1 MKTYLHR
8 WLFFAVALW
17 GILPASA
24 YDFQVKGIYYQ
35 VNGEEVAVVSGD
47 DPYSGTVIIPASVN
61 YIGNSY
67 SVTSIG
73 KSAFYGC
80 SGLTSVTIP
89 ESVMTIGDGA
99 FGRCSSLTSVTWNAR
114 VCVCEGVSTPFL
126 GSHIKTFVFGD
137 TVEQIPA
144 LLCYRLTDLTSI
156 TIPNSVTTI
165 GSSAFFRCS
174 GLTSVT
180 IPESV
185 TSIGNSAFGSCSSL
199 TSVTI
204 PESVMTI
211 GDGAFGSCSSLTSV
225 TWNARVCV
233 CEGVSTPFLGS
244 HIKTFVFGDT
254 VEQIPALLCY
264 RLTDLTSITI
274 PESVTSIGNS
284 AFGSCS
290 SLTSVTIPNSVT
302 SIGDYAFRYCSG
314 LTSVAIGESVE
325 SIGAYAFSECSSLTS
340 VTIPESVTTLGR
352 AAFTSCSG
360 LTSVTW
366 NARACITIDEYSSPF
381 LGNNI
386 ETFIFGDKVE
396 QIPARL
402 CAGFTG
408 LTSVTIPN
416 SVKSIG
422 EEAFRYCSGL
432 KSVVIGESVE
442 SIGEYAFREC
452 SSLTSVT
459 IPESVTSLG
468 KYVFSNCSGLKSVVI
483 GGSVEGIGNGAFS
496 SCSSLTSVTI
506 PNSVTSI
513 GEFAFE
519 GCSGLTSVA
528 IGDSVESIGV
538 EAFSYCTNLTSVTI
552 PNLVTSLEESAFEGC
567 SSLTSVTIGESV
579 KSIGVLAFA
588 SCSRLESATIYAM
601 TPPEI
606 WANTFDDYG
615 MPLYVPAGSKEKYQA
630 AKYWRNFTNIQETG
644 VAQYTVELYSSDES
658 MGTVM
663 GGGEYDEGTAV
674 TLIAIPASGH
684 HFVQWSDGN
693 TDNPRQIT
701 VTEDVSL
708 TAEFSASCKLSVS
721 SNDDTLGG
729 VTAVLT
735 ATPKEGC
742 RFVRWSD
749 GNTDN
754 PRTVFVTETI
764 DLVAEFMGSTGIA
777 EVAGQDKHIYVVD
790 RTLHVEN
797 NEGAY
802 QVYTAAGQL
811 VYTGRDTTVSLIEAG
826 VYIVLTEDGAQKVV
840 VK

>member
-1 MKTYLHR
+1 MKALHR
-8 WLFFAVALW
+8 WLFLAVALW

-24 YDFQVKGIYYQ
+24 HDFQVDGIYYQ
-35 VNGEEVAVVSGD
+35 INGEEVAVVSGNKI
-47 DPYSGTVIIPASVN
+47 YSGTVIIPPSVS

-73 KSAFYGC
+73 SNAFLGC
-80 SGLTSVTIP
+80 SGLTSITIP
-89 ESVMTIGDGA
+89 ESVESIGEYA
-99 FGRCSSLTSVTWNAR
+99 FYSCS
-114 VCVCEGVSTPFL
+114 G
-126 GSHIKTFVFGD
+126 
-137 TVEQIPA
+137 
-144 LLCYRLTDLTSI
+144 LTSI
-156 TIPNSVTTI
+156 TIPNSVTSIGEYAFYSCSGLTSITIPESVTSI
-165 GSSAFFRCS
+165 GSSAFSGCS

-185 TSIGNSAFGSCSSL
+185 TSIGSSAFNQCSGLTSITIPNSVTSIENAAFEGCSGL

-204 PESVMTI
+204 PESV
-211 GDGAFGSCSSLTSV
+211 
-225 TWNARVCV
+225 
-233 CEGVSTPFLGS
+233 
-244 HIKTFVFGDT
+244 
-254 VEQIPALLCY
+254 
-264 RLTDLTSITI
+264 
-274 PESVTSIGNS
+274 TSIGSS
-284 AFGSCS
+284 AFWG
-290 SLTSVTIPNSVT
+290 
-302 SIGDYAFRYCSG
+302 CSG
-314 LTSVAIGESVE
+314 LKSVAIGESVE
-325 SIGAYAFSECSSLTS
+325 SIGAYAFSECSSLTSVTIPESVTSLGKYVFSNCSGLKSVVIGGSVEGIGNGAFSSCSSLTS

-396 QIPARL
+396 QIPAHL
-402 CAGFTG
+402 CDGFTG

-416 SVKSIG
+416 SVTSIG
-422 EEAFRYCSGL
+422 DYAFRY
-432 KSVVIGESVE
+432 
-442 SIGEYAFREC
+442 
-452 SSLTSVT
+452 
-459 IPESVTSLG
+459 
-468 KYVFSNCSGLKSVVI
+468 
-483 GGSVEGIGNGAFS
+483 
-496 SCSSLTSVTI
+496 
-506 PNSVTSI
+506 
-513 GEFAFE
+513 
-519 GCSGLTSVA
+519 CSGLTSVA
-528 IGDSVESIGV
+528 IGESVESIGAY
-538 EAFSYCTNLTSVTI
+538 AFS
-552 PNLVTSLEESAFEGC
+552 EC

-579 KSIGVLAFA
+579 KSIGELAFA
-588 SCSRLESATIYAM
+588 GCNRLESATIYALN
-601 TPPEI
+601 PPEI

-674 TLIAIPASGH
+674 TLIAIPASGY

-693 TDNPRQIT
+693 TDNPRQII

-764 DLVAEFMGSTGIA
+764 DLVAEFMGSTGIV

-811 VYTGRDTTVSLIEAG
+811 VYTGRDTTHGRWGSKGSGEIIPLLGSSFSGAG
-826 VYIVLTEDGAQKVV
+826 GRFLLLPPFFAFLHIPYL
-840 VK
+840 

>member
-126 GSHIKTFVFGD
+126 DSNIETFVFGD

-174 GLTSVT
+174 GLTSV
-180 IPESV
+180 
-185 TSIGNSAFGSCSSL
+185 
-199 TSVTI
+199 
-204 PESVMTI
+204 
-211 GDGAFGSCSSLTSV
+211 
-225 TWNARVCV
+225 
-233 CEGVSTPFLGS
+233 
-244 HIKTFVFGDT
+244 
-254 VEQIPALLCY
+254 
-264 RLTDLTSITI
+264 TI

>member
-8 WLFFAVALW
+8 WLFLAVALW

-24 YDFQVKGIYYQ
+24 YDFQVDGIYYQ
-35 VNGEEVAVVSGD
+35 INGEEVAVVRGNKI
-47 DPYSGTVIIPASVN
+47 YSGTVIIPPSVSS
-61 YIGNSY
+61 IGNSY

-73 KSAFYGC
+73 SGAFWLCSGLTSVTIPESVDSIGSGAFFGCSGLTSITIPESVESIGEYAFSECSGLTSITIPNSVTSIGEYAFFRCSGLTSVTIGESVESIGEEAFSGC

-89 ESVMTIGDGA
+89 ESVDSIGSGA
-99 FGRCSSLTSVTWNAR
+99 FFGCSGLTSITIP
-114 VCVCEGVSTPFL
+114 ES
-126 GSHIKTFVFGD
+126 
-137 TVEQIPA
+137 VESIGEYA
-144 LLCYRLTDLTSI
+144 FYSCSGLTSI
-156 TIPNSVTTI
+156 TIPNSVTSI
-165 GSSAFFRCS
+165 GGSAFS
-174 GLTSVT
+174 G
-180 IPESV
+180 
-185 TSIGNSAFGSCSSL
+185 
-199 TSVTI
+199 
-204 PESVMTI
+204 
-211 GDGAFGSCSSLTSV
+211 
-225 TWNARVCV
+225 
-233 CEGVSTPFLGS
+233 
-244 HIKTFVFGDT
+244 
-254 VEQIPALLCY
+254 
-264 RLTDLTSITI
+264 
-274 PESVTSIGNS
+274 
-284 AFGSCS
+284 
-290 SLTSVTIPNSVT
+290 
-302 SIGDYAFRYCSG
+302 
-314 LTSVAIGESVE
+314 
-325 SIGAYAFSECSSLTS
+325 
-340 VTIPESVTTLGR
+340 
-352 AAFTSCSG
+352 CSG

-366 NARACITIDEYSSPF
+366 NARACIYGDGSFSPF
-381 LGNNI
+381 SDNNNI
-386 ETFIFGDKVE
+386 ETFVFGDKVE
-396 QIPARL
+396 QIPASF
-402 CAGFTG
+402 CQG
-408 LTSVTIPN
+408 LT
-416 SVKSIG
+416 G
-422 EEAFRYCSGL
+422 
-432 KSVVIGESVE
+432 
-442 SIGEYAFREC
+442 
-452 SSLTSVT
+452 
-459 IPESVTSLG
+459 
-468 KYVFSNCSGLKSVVI
+468 
-483 GGSVEGIGNGAFS
+483 
-496 SCSSLTSVTI
+496 
-506 PNSVTSI
+506 
-513 GEFAFE
+513 
-519 GCSGLTSVA
+519 
-528 IGDSVESIGV
+528 
-538 EAFSYCTNLTSVTI
+538 
-552 PNLVTSLEESAFEGC
+552 
-567 SSLTSVTIGESV
+567 LTSVTIGESV
-579 KSIGVLAFA
+579 TSIGDNAFA
-588 SCSRLESATIYAM
+588 GCNRLDSVTIYAV

-606 WANTFDDYG
+606 WANTFDDYS

-630 AKYWRNFTNIQETG
+630 AKYWRNFTNIQGTG

-764 DLVAEFMGSTGIA
+764 DLVAEFMGSTGIV

>member
-99 FGRCSSLTSVTWNAR
+99 FGRCSSLTSVTWNVR
-114 VCVCEGVSTPFL
+114 KYDGYDSSSIFEGCTNIETFIFGNKVE
-126 GSHIKTFVFGD
+126 HIPSYLCSEMSKLTSIIIPASVKTVDVGIFNGCTGLKSVIWNASAVNSSWNRFSFNGCINIETITFGD
-137 TVEQIPA
+137 GVEQI
-144 LLCYRLTDLTSI
+144 LDYLCNGLSK
-156 TIPNSVTTI
+156 
-165 GSSAFFRCS
+165 
-174 GLTSVT
+174 LTSVT
-180 IPESV
+180 FSN
-185 TSIGNSAFGSCSSL
+185 SIKNIGSYAFWGCEAL
-199 TSVTI
+199 TSVTV
-204 PESVMTI
+204 PNSVETI
-211 GDGAFGSCSSLTSV
+211 GSGAFTSCTGLS
-225 TWNARVCV
+225 
-233 CEGVSTPFLGS
+233 
-244 HIKTFVFGDT
+244 
-254 VEQIPALLCY
+254 
-264 RLTDLTSITI
+264 SITI
-274 PESVTSIGNS
+274 PESITGIGNGVFS
-284 AFGSCS
+284 NC
-290 SLTSVTIPNSVT
+290 T
-302 SIGDYAFRYCSG
+302 G
-314 LTSVAIGESVE
+314 LK
-325 SIGAYAFSECSSLTS
+325 
-340 VTIPESVTTLGR
+340 
-352 AAFTSCSG
+352 
-360 LTSVTW
+360 SVTW
-366 NARACITIDEYSSPF
+366 NARACSNIGDGFILNSGTIKEI
-381 LGNNI
+381 N
-386 ETFIFGDKVE
+386 FGKEVE
-396 QIPARL
+396 LIPDY
-402 CAGFTG
+402 F
-408 LTSVTIPN
+408 
-416 SVKSIG
+416 
-422 EEAFRYCSGL
+422 
-432 KSVVIGESVE
+432 
-442 SIGEYAFREC
+442 C
-452 SSLTSVT
+452 SSAGITSIT
-459 IPESVTSLG
+459 FPESVT
-468 KYVFSNCSGLKSVVI
+468 NI
-483 GGSVEGIGNGAFS
+483 GCGAFNR
-496 SCSSLTSVTI
+496 CEYLTT
-506 PNSVTSI
+506 
-513 GEFAFE
+513 
-519 GCSGLTSVA
+519 
-528 IGDSVESIGV
+528 
-538 EAFSYCTNLTSVTI
+538 VTI
-552 PNLVTSLEESAFEGC
+552 PNLVTSIGDRAFEEC
-567 SSLTSVTIGESV
+567 SGLTSITIGESV

-615 MPLYVPAGSKEKYQA
+615 MPLYVPAGSKERYQA

-644 VAQYTVELYSSDES
+644 VAQYTVELYSSDDA

-663 GGGEYDEGTAV
+663 GGGEYDEGTVV
-674 TLIAIPASGH
+674 TLIAIPASGC

-764 DLVAEFMGSTGIA
+764 DLVAEFMGSTGIV

-826 VYIVLTEDGAQKVV
+826 VYIVLMEDGAQKVV

>member
-8 WLFFAVALW
+8 WLFLAVALW

-24 YDFQVKGIYYQ
+24 YDFQVDGIYYQ
-35 VNGEEVAVVSGD
+35 INGEEVAVVRGNKI
-47 DPYSGTVIIPASVN
+47 YSGTVIIPPSVSS
-61 YIGNSY
+61 IGNSY

-73 KSAFYGC
+73 SGAFWLC

-89 ESVMTIGDGA
+89 ESVDSIGSGA
-99 FGRCSSLTSVTWNAR
+99 FFGCSGLTSITIP
-114 VCVCEGVSTPFL
+114 ES
-126 GSHIKTFVFGD
+126 
-137 TVEQIPA
+137 VESIGEYA
-144 LLCYRLTDLTSI
+144 FYSCSGLTSI
-156 TIPNSVTTI
+156 TIPNSVTSI
-165 GSSAFFRCS
+165 GGSAFS
-174 GLTSVT
+174 G
-180 IPESV
+180 
-185 TSIGNSAFGSCSSL
+185 
-199 TSVTI
+199 
-204 PESVMTI
+204 
-211 GDGAFGSCSSLTSV
+211 
-225 TWNARVCV
+225 
-233 CEGVSTPFLGS
+233 
-244 HIKTFVFGDT
+244 
-254 VEQIPALLCY
+254 
-264 RLTDLTSITI
+264 
-274 PESVTSIGNS
+274 
-284 AFGSCS
+284 
-290 SLTSVTIPNSVT
+290 
-302 SIGDYAFRYCSG
+302 
-314 LTSVAIGESVE
+314 
-325 SIGAYAFSECSSLTS
+325 
-340 VTIPESVTTLGR
+340 
-352 AAFTSCSG
+352 CSG

-366 NARACITIDEYSSPF
+366 NARACIYGDGSFSPF
-381 LGNNI
+381 SDNNNI
-386 ETFIFGDKVE
+386 ETFVFGDKVE
-396 QIPARL
+396 QIPASF
-402 CAGFTG
+402 CQG
-408 LTSVTIPN
+408 LT
-416 SVKSIG
+416 G
-422 EEAFRYCSGL
+422 
-432 KSVVIGESVE
+432 
-442 SIGEYAFREC
+442 
-452 SSLTSVT
+452 
-459 IPESVTSLG
+459 
-468 KYVFSNCSGLKSVVI
+468 
-483 GGSVEGIGNGAFS
+483 
-496 SCSSLTSVTI
+496 
-506 PNSVTSI
+506 
-513 GEFAFE
+513 
-519 GCSGLTSVA
+519 
-528 IGDSVESIGV
+528 
-538 EAFSYCTNLTSVTI
+538 
-552 PNLVTSLEESAFEGC
+552 
-567 SSLTSVTIGESV
+567 LTSVTIGESV
-579 KSIGVLAFA
+579 TSIGDNAFA
-588 SCSRLESATIYAM
+588 GCNRLDSVTIYAV

-606 WANTFDDYG
+606 WANTFDDYS

-630 AKYWRNFTNIQETG
+630 AKYWRNFTNIQGTG

-764 DLVAEFMGSTGIA
+764 DLVAEFMGSTGIV